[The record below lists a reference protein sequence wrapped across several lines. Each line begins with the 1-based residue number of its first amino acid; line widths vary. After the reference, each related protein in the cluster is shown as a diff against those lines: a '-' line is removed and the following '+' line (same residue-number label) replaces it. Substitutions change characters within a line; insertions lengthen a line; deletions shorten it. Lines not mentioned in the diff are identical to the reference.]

1 MRGAGSETSRR
12 AGNRATGAGMMNEPL
27 DSDRLVAF
35 DFDGTL
41 TVRDSFTAFLAW
53 RAGTARWLLGLL
65 KLTPSI
71 LAYAVDR
78 DRGRLKG
85 QFVREFLG
93 GQSVEAVEKSAKQF
107 AQEHAQSLFRPDAVA
122 TWRRWRK
129 AGAKIVIVTASPE
142 ILVAPFARGLGAD
155 MLIGSRL
162 AVDGN
167 GKIRGPLDGANC
179 RAAEKVTRL
188 REIFGPEVRLTAAYG
203 DTGGDHEM
211 LTIAEERGYRVF
223 TGKPGG
229 GSARPM
235 RGRPTRA

>member
-1 MRGAGSETSRR
+1 
-12 AGNRATGAGMMNEPL
+12 MNDPL
-27 DSDRLVAF
+27 NTDALVAF

-41 TVRDSFTAFLAW
+41 TVRDSFIAFLAW
-53 RAGTARWLLGLL
+53 RAGTPRWLLGLV
-65 KLTPSI
+65 KLLPAI
-71 LAYAVDR
+71 AAYAIRR
-78 DRGRLKG
+78 DRARLKG

-93 GQSVEAVEKSAKQF
+93 GQSVEAVEASARQF
-107 AQEHAQSLFRPDAVA
+107 AQDHAQSLFRPDAVA

-142 ILVAPFARGLGAD
+142 IIVAPFARGLGAD

-162 AVDGN
+162 LVDAN
-167 GKIRGPLDGANC
+167 GKIRGPLDGPNC

-188 REIFGPEVRLTAAYG
+188 REVFGPDVRLKAAYG
-203 DTGGDHEM
+203 DTSGDHEM
-211 LTIAEERGYRVF
+211 LQIADERGYRVF

-229 GSARPM
+229 VSARSM